1 MAEADRE
8 RLLEAAERLADLA
21 IRLGFE
27 GQIELN
33 IYKGGQRE
41 PHRVDRRLPEE
52 TTRVIGRLLVIAM
65 YSLLVFAGVLAVAG
79 CGR

>member
-1 MAEADRE
+1 MTEADRG

-33 IYKGGQRE
+33 IYKAGGSVNLTE
-41 PHRVDRRLPEE
+41 RRSFKRAE
-52 TTRVIGRLLVIAM
+52 R
-65 YSLLVFAGVLAVAG
+65 
-79 CGR
+79 